1 MRRSGERRNTR
12 SIAEY
17 GLAMLHA
24 VEIGRTKTSLPL
36 PKISAW
42 GYITPS
48 PDRNALRSLWPSFL
62 VG

>member
-48 PDRNALRSLWPSFL
+48 PDRNALRSL
-62 VG
+62 